1 VGQASSLHLFGNG
14 MHAGVHHKNPHIR
27 ELGHYPIFRLHA
39 VRKFVFCKWRV
50 RIPGRALSHGGV
62 REQKLTKL
70 SRPARLRSEADSPAK
85 NDRSKLTLWP
95 LIAATFF
102 MVSGGTYGTE
112 DVVHGAG
119 YGLALLIL
127 LLTPLLWSLPTAFMI
142 GELASALPA
151 EGGYYAWV
159 RRGLG
164 NFWGFQEAWLSL
176 ASSIF
181 DMAIYPT
188 LFVAYLAR
196 LVPWAATGHH
206 GEMVALGV
214 VATCAALNIA
224 GIRVVGITSLW
235 LFFLLSAPFA
245 LMVLLAPFEAGR
257 LAHAHTAPVTST
269 VGLLGGTL
277 IAMWNYM
284 GWDNASTIALE
295 VERPQRTYPRAMIA
309 AVVLVAL
316 SYVLPVLA
324 VKMTGVP
331 ASAFETGSWADLA
344 GLMAGTWLRVAL
356 VLGGMMSGFGMFNA
370 LVMSYSR
377 LPLAM
382 AQDGMLPRVFAR
394 LHPRTQTPWVAIVV
408 LAAGWALCL
417 GLGFERLVTLDITVY
432 GASLFLEFVSL
443 VALRIREP
451 HLARPFRV
459 PGGMPGAVV
468 AGALPT
474 ALLALAL
481 VHSDH
486 EQVLGMNG
494 LLFGLLIIVGGFV
507 VYWAASAMWR
517 LKPRLVTAENP
528 TGAAAEAGAE

>member
-1 VGQASSLHLFGNG
+1 MLSRSLYSANG
-14 MHAGVHHKNPHIR
+14 EFAPPER
-27 ELGHYPIFRLHA
+27 
-39 VRKFVFCKWRV
+39 VFSR
-50 RIPGRALSHGGV
+50 GGV
-62 REQKLTKL
+62 REQKLSKPL
-70 SRPARLRSEADSPAK
+70 PAGFQSRANSTARNNL
-85 NDRSKLTLWP
+85 SKLTLWP

-119 YGLALLIL
+119 YGLGVLIL
-127 LLTPLLWSLPTAFMI
+127 ILTPLLWSLPTAFMI

-159 RRGLG
+159 RRALG

-176 ASSIF
+176 AASIF

-196 LVPWAATGHH
+196 LVPWVAIDHR
-206 GEMVALGV
+206 GELVALGV

-245 LMVLLAPFEAGR
+245 LMVLLAPFEAGS

-295 VERPQRTYPRAMIA
+295 VERPQRTYPRAMLA
-309 AVVLVAL
+309 AVALVSL
-316 SYVLPVLA
+316 SYILPVLA
-324 VKMTGVP
+324 VRITGVP

-344 GLMAGTWLRVAL
+344 GLMAGNWLRAAL
-356 VLGGMMSGFGMFNA
+356 VLGGMMSGFGMFNS

-382 AQDGMLPRVFAR
+382 AQDGMLPRAFAR
-394 LHPRTQTPWVAIVV
+394 LHPRTRTPWVAILV
-408 LAAGWALCL
+408 LSTGWALCL

-443 VALRIREP
+443 VVLRIREP
-451 HLARPFRV
+451 RLHRPFRV
-459 PGGMPGAVV
+459 PGGMAGAVL
-468 AGALPT
+468 AGVFPT
-474 ALLALAL
+474 ALLGLAL
-481 VHSDH
+481 VHGDH
-486 EQVLGMNG
+486 EEVLGLNG
-494 LLFGLLIIVGGFV
+494 LLFGTLMIVAGFV
-507 VYWAASAMWR
+507 AYWISSALWR
-517 LKPRLVTAENP
+517 PKPRLVTAEGH
-528 TGAAAEAGAE
+528 TEAAAEAAVE